1 MRTII
6 EYLVW
11 KKKKQNIY
19 KKISNYKKKNFKFSQ
34 IKFENESKL
43 RLFSVNYTH
52 CLRIIKTLFALTFH

>member
-19 KKISNYKKKNFKFSQ
+19 KKNQIIKKNFNFSQ
-34 IKFENESKL
+34 INFENESKL